1 MSLNESTLIRLIL
14 VIVLAIAV
22 RQLVLR
28 LGSKA
33 LEKRQEK
40 DRKQKRDHNS

>member
-1 MSLNESTLIRLIL
+1 MSLSEPTIIKLIL

-33 LEKRQEK
+33 LEKHQEK
-40 DRKQKRDHNS
+40 DRGKKRDHKP